1 MVAIKQL
8 TGAITLTLLTAGC
21 TIQSPTRPISKALQS
36 STQPSQVSSR
46 LTAQQEMELYKKQ
59 IESWDRGMDNA
70 TEAARI
76 IANAPGWLDDSYT
89 VAQPSSHQSIAQA
102 DNTPAIVVGQD
113 GAFLGV
119 VSNDQYA
126 DKSICNHYGNFGNPH
141 SSTSVLNKYAQY
153 GGSYSDLGAYNSN
166 AQKPPLIIQNGQPI
180 ALLTKN
186 QRLQGGVDPDV
197 FFNQVCGR

>member
-8 TGAITLTLLTAGC
+8 TGAITLTLLAAGC
-21 TIQSPTRPISKALQS
+21 TIQSPTRAISKAVQPSAQS
-36 STQPSQVSSR
+36 SQVSSR
-46 LTAQQEMELYKKQ
+46 LTAQQEMELYKMQ
-59 IESWDRGMDNA
+59 IESWNRGMENA

-89 VAQPSSHQSIAQA
+89 QAQPSSHQSIAQA

-113 GAFLGV
+113 GAFLGL

-153 GGSYSDLGAYNSN
+153 GGTYSDLGAYNSN

-186 QRLQGGVDPDV
+186 QRLQGSIDPDV

>member
-8 TGAITLTLLTAGC
+8 TGAIAVTILTAGC
-21 TIQSPTRPISKALQS
+21 TISKAV
-36 STQPSQVSSR
+36 QPSAQPSPVSSR
-46 LTAQQEMELYKKQ
+46 LTAQQEMELYQ
-59 IESWDRGMDNA
+59 RGMDRASEDARTILNA
-70 TEAARI
+70 RFF
-76 IANAPGWLDDSYT
+76 DDSHT
-89 VAQPSSHQSIAQA
+89 VAQRSQPRSIAQA

-119 VSNDQYA
+119 VSDDQYA
-126 DKSICNHYGNFGNPH
+126 DKSICNQYGDFGSPY

-153 GGSYSDLGAYNSN
+153 GGTHSDLGAYNPD
-166 AQKPPLIIQNGQPI
+166 AQQPPLIIQNGEPI

-186 QRLQGGVDPDV
+186 QRLQGGIDPDV

>member
-21 TIQSPTRPISKALQS
+21 TIQSQTRPISKAVQTSAQS
-36 STQPSQVSSR
+36 SQVSSR
-46 LTAQQEMELYKKQ
+46 LTAQQEMELNEKQ
-59 IESWDRGMDNA
+59 MESFERGMEQA
-70 TEAARI
+70 TEAART
-76 IANAPGWLDDSYT
+76 ALNTRWLDDSFT

-102 DNTPAIVVGQD
+102 NNTPAIVVGQD
-113 GAFLGV
+113 GAFLGL

-126 DKSICNHYGNFGNPH
+126 DKSICNRYGNFGSLY
-141 SSTSVLNKYAQY
+141 SSTSVLDKYEQY
-153 GGSYSDLGAYNSN
+153 GDTYSHLSAYNPN

>member
-1 MVAIKQL
+1 
-8 TGAITLTLLTAGC
+8 
-21 TIQSPTRPISKALQS
+21 
-36 STQPSQVSSR
+36 
-46 LTAQQEMELYKKQ
+46 
-59 IESWDRGMDNA
+59 MDNA

-102 DNTPAIVVGQD
+102 NNTPAIVVGQD

-119 VSNDQYA
+119 VSNDQYG

-153 GGSYSDLGAYNSN
+153 GGTYSDLGAYNSN

-197 FFNQVCGR
+197 FFNRRCT